1 MGILPAM
8 ARVDVEI
15 GISGCEVAPLQI
27 VDLWGRASPL
37 CVSDED
43 EDEFEAAANG
53 NATILDGF

>member
-43 EDEFEAAANG
+43 EDEVEAAANG